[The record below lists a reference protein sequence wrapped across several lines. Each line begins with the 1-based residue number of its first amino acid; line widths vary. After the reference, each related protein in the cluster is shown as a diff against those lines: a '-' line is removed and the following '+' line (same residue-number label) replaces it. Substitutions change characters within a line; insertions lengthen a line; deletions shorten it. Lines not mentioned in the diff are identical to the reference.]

1 MLQTYISSDNQHI
14 KKQKLIS
21 TAVLLENP
29 AALSLE
35 WVECKR
41 KICLFERVPTCF
53 FNFHLLMCDSSAP
66 FRLNALKHCIF
77 RMTAAALIAL
87 LFKRCQGYS
96 GWRSFD

>member
-41 KICLFERVPTCF
+41 KYVYSKECRDVSLIFIFSCATRRR
-53 FNFHLLMCDSSAP
+53 P
-66 FRLNALKHCIF
+66 F
-77 RMTAAALIAL
+77 
-87 LFKRCQGYS
+87 
-96 GWRSFD
+96 D

>member
-1 MLQTYISSDNQHI
+1 MFQTYISSDNQHI

-21 TAVLLENP
+21 SAVLLENP

-35 WVECKR
+35 WVECRR
-41 KICLFERVPTCF
+41 KISLFERVPRCLS
-53 FNFHLLMCDSSAP
+53 NFHLLMCDSSAP
-66 FRLNALKHCIF
+66 FRLNVLKHCIF

-96 GWRSFD
+96 VWRSFD